1 MTSAVSSMTVA
12 KRAACA
18 AFVLASVAALPSVA
32 RAEGPAS
39 NATHAESLF
48 REGRTLLD
56 SKRYDEACPKL
67 AESQKQE
74 PGAGTLLALA
84 LCHEGQGKT
93 ATAYNDLLE
102 AAQLGKRVGRNDLAA
117 AAQKRAQAMEP
128 LLARLVVRTPRGDD
142 TGYDVK
148 RDGEALDAK
157 QLGTPTPVDPGEHR
171 IDVSARGK
179 LGRSYVVR
187 LAGAGSVEIVID
199 KLEDAARAPAP
210 AVAKSEPSRLHI
222 ANTAP
227 VLPEEESRGGAQR
240 AIGLVVVGLG
250 VAGLGTGAYFGGK
263 ALSESAESRRTCT
276 TTPCSSESMDANNRA
291 KSSATAGI
299 VSVAAGTGAIALG
312 TVIYMMAPSNR
323 VRGTAPS
330 TRMTA
335 RIAPEVSPTQAT
347 LGVTGAF

>member
-1 MTSAVSSMTVA
+1 MTFAVSSMTAA

-18 AFVLASVAALPSVA
+18 AFVLASIAALPSVA
-32 RAEGPAS
+32 RADGPPS
-39 NATHAESLF
+39 GATHAESLF

-56 SKRYDEACPKL
+56 AKRYDEACPKL
-67 AESQKQE
+67 AESQTLD

-93 ATAYNDLLE
+93 ATAYNELVE
-102 AAQLGKRVGRNDLAA
+102 ASQLGKRVGRNELAA

-128 LLARLVVRTPRGDD
+128 LLARLVVRTPAADATD
-142 TGYDVK
+142 YDVK
-148 RDGEALDAK
+148 CDGEALDAK
-157 QLGTPTPVDPGEHR
+157 HLGTPMPVDPGEHR
-171 IDVSARGK
+171 VDVSAKGK
-179 LGRSYVVR
+179 VARSYVVR
-187 LAGAGSVEIVID
+187 LAGAGSVEILVD
-199 KLEDAARAPAP
+199 KLEDAARAP
-210 AVAKSEPSRLHI
+210 VVTKSEPTRLHI

-227 VLPEEESRGGAQR
+227 VLPVEESRGGAQR

-250 VAGLGTGAYFGGK
+250 VVGLGTGAYFGGK

-276 TTPCSSESMDANNRA
+276 TTPCSSDSMDANNRA

-312 TVIYMMAPSNR
+312 TVIYMLAPSNP
-323 VRGTAPS
+323 VRGSAPS

-335 RIAPEVSPTQAT
+335 RIVPEVGPTQAT
-347 LGVTGAF
+347 FGVTGAF